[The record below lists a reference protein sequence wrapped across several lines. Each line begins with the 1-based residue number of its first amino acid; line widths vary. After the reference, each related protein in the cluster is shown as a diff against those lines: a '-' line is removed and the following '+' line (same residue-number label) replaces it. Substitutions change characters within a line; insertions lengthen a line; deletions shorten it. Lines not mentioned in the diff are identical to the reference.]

1 MAGKS
6 AVMIKM
12 AFNLFYIVL
21 LMLLFLGVIMG
32 MCVTKN
38 EHLLLHWGWGGETT
52 TNLPTALFSFIVI
65 NISAYNKGSVKID
78 RNPLSK
84 AEFLYGHVVVGKHLY
99 ILDPTTQSNKCR

>member
-1 MAGKS
+1 
-6 AVMIKM
+6 
-12 AFNLFYIVL
+12 
-21 LMLLFLGVIMG
+21 MLLFLGVIMG
-32 MCVTKN
+32 MYVCDQKWTPAAALGV
-38 EHLLLHWGWGGETT
+38 GGETT